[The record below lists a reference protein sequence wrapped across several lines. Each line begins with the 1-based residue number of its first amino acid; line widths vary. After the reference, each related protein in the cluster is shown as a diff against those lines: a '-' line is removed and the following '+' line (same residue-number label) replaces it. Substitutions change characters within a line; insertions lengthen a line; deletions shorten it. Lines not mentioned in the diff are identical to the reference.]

1 MLVELRL
8 MIYEHLIEAG
18 DLGMLRISK
27 LVNQEAFPLLSE
39 VAILRINEP
48 CPTMLSRV
56 TLALTGSVTLCGLFT
71 LTPPDYIQHL
81 DLRLNMVHS
90 QGFFI
95 NMKLMNWSVATELPE
110 SRAKSSS
117 NFPFPGISHFD

>member
-18 DLGMLRISK
+18 DLGILRISK

-39 VAILRINEP
+39 VAILRVNEP

-90 QGFFI
+90 QGFFHKHEAHRI
-95 NMKLMNWSVATELPE
+95 VWWRQNYTKVVQNRYQTP
-110 SRAKSSS
+110 R
-117 NFPFPGISHFD
+117 